1 MKLNQILAA
10 TVKSIIK
17 EALSLIADYD
27 RKINDNDEWIED
39 YEAEVEISFWLK
51 ETDPAFD
58 EDQENI
64 LVVLREELKHSQ
76 EEFEYYLGGDVNHN
90 EFQNWKD
97 HPMKNEHHCWLYH
110 CLYDHTELGWID
122 ILRTG
127 SIWVEIKCDLQNFIE
142 IEQAI

>member
-58 EDQENI
+58 EDRDNI
-64 LVVLREELKHSQ
+64 LAVLTEDIKYNGFKTHLAAGK
-76 EEFEYYLGGDVNHN
+76 NHN
-90 EFQNWKD
+90 EFKHWDGHSMNG
-97 HPMKNEHHCWLYH
+97 EYHCWLYH
-110 CLYDHTELGWID
+110 CLYDHTKMGWKD
-122 ILRTG
+122 ILRIG
-127 SIWVEIKCDLQNFIE
+127 KIWVEFDCRLQQSIYLE
-142 IEQAI
+142 